1 MKEYYKKEYPNID
14 SIYELIKHN
23 KIGWREEIIY
33 DSVRYLVFVRPDSKI
48 EGQTEIVFR
57 ELVK

>member
-1 MKEYYKKEYPNID
+1 MKDNLD
-14 SIYELIKHN
+14 SVYERVKAN
-23 KIGWREEIIY
+23 KIGWREEIAIG
-33 DSVRYLVFVRPDSKI
+33 DKLYLVFARPDEKI